1 MNKYEIRTNNK
12 KNSIINATIEI
23 ISKKGYNNTSIKEIA
38 TKAMV
43 SQVSIYNYFENKE
56 NLAIEAIKTIL
67 VDSFNKARRLIKI
80 NVPFEEKV
88 KLSLEECQKNAASN
102 LMKYF
107 NEIYNSDEN
116 LSKLIDTSIRD
127 LKRQLYIDYIEEG
140 KRVGAIDIAV
150 PSSTIVKYLEAVDSI
165 KYDKNDR
172 GEELKYLHQLALY
185 GILKR

>member
-38 TKAMV
+38 AKAMV

-80 NVPFEEKV
+80 DVPFEEKV

-165 KYDKNDR
+165 KYDR